1 MFTKRRKF
9 VSFSSGSVD
18 AKTQALYTEEN
29 LLQRRL
35 VMNRS
40 IIGTKQMVVSPHY
53 LASQAG
59 NRILEK
65 GGNAFDAAVAVS
77 ACLAVVYPHMTGLG
91 GDSFWLTFHQK
102 TKAVRVYNGS
112 GRSGKNVT
120 RDVYKEK
127 NEIPLRGIDSAITVP
142 GMVDS
147 WDAVLKTYGR
157 MSLSDVLEPALN
169 YAENGFPVSADQ
181 CRHTAANL
189 ELLASTPYTADI
201 FTKNG
206 KAPITGE
213 RFVQKELGNS
223 LNMIAERGRSAFYEG
238 DIAQRIVSY
247 LQHNGSY
254 MTLDDFTAHRG
265 EWMEPISCDYRGCT
279 VYQAPPNSQGFTGLL
294 TLNIL
299 ENYDF
304 SQIEHG
310 SFTYY
315 HVLVEALKKSF
326 LDRNAVLTDPAFA
339 DIPLERLLDKSYAKQ
354 LAEEIGY
361 IAEPAG
367 SRPIGS
373 DTAYAAVMDSD
384 GNAVSF
390 IQSLYFEF
398 GSAVTAGDTGILMQN
413 RGSFFSLD
421 ENHVNTL
428 EPRKRSFHTL
438 MPAMVC
444 KNGKPKILYGTQGG
458 EGQPQTQTAIITR
471 MLDYGMHPQQAIS
484 EPRWVWG
491 RTWGE
496 DYEGLRVENRI
507 AEETVDMLKESGHL
521 VETVSDYDPLMGHAA
536 AIAVDEEGFL
546 QGGADP
552 RGDGAAVGI

>member
-1 MFTKRRKF
+1 MNK
-9 VSFSSGSVD
+9 SV
-18 AKTQALYTEEN
+18 
-29 LLQRRL
+29 
-35 VMNRS
+35 
-40 IIGTKQMVVSPHY
+40 IGTKQMVVSPHY

-59 NRILEK
+59 NRILDK

-91 GDSFWLTFHQK
+91 GDSFWLTFHQE
-102 TKAVRVYNGS
+102 TKAVKVYNGS

-120 RDVYKEK
+120 RDVYKGK
-127 NEIPLRGIDSAITVP
+127 SAIPLRGIDSAITVP

-147 WDAVLKTYGR
+147 WDAVLKEYGR
-157 MSLSDVLEPALN
+157 LSLADVLEPARD
-169 YAENGFPVSADQ
+169 YAQNGFPVSADQ
-181 CRHTAANL
+181 CRHTEKNI

-201 FTKNG
+201 FTRRG
-206 KAPITGE
+206 KAPVPGE
-213 RFVQKELGNS
+213 RFVQKELADS
-223 LNMIAERGRSAFYEG
+223 LNVIAEKGRSAFYEG
-238 DIAQRIVSY
+238 DLAQRIVSH
-247 LQHNGSY
+247 LQNNGSY
-254 MTLDDFTAHRG
+254 MTIDDFKAHRG
-265 EWMEPISCDYRGCT
+265 EWAAPVSSDYRGYS

-304 SQIEHG
+304 TQIEHG
-310 SFTYY
+310 SFEFY

-326 LDRNAVLTDPAFA
+326 VDRNAFLTDPAFA
-339 DIPLERLLDKSYAKQ
+339 DIPLERLLDKNYAKR
-354 LAEEIGY
+354 LAGEIGY
-361 IAEPAG
+361 LAEPAE
-367 SRPIGS
+367 SRPVGS
-373 DTAYAAVMDSD
+373 DTAYAAVIDAD

-398 GSAVTAGDTGILMQN
+398 GSAVTAGDTGILLQN

-428 EPRKRSFHTL
+428 EPRKRTFHTL

-444 KNGKPKILYGTQGG
+444 KGGKPKILYGTQGG

-496 DYEGLRVENRI
+496 EYEGLRVEGRFTDKTI
-507 AEETVDMLKESGHL
+507 QKLKDSGHL
-521 VETVSDYDPLMGHAA
+521 VEVVGDYDPLMGQAA
-536 AIAVDEEGFL
+536 AIKVDEEGFL

>member
-1 MFTKRRKF
+1 MNK
-9 VSFSSGSVD
+9 SV
-18 AKTQALYTEEN
+18 
-29 LLQRRL
+29 
-35 VMNRS
+35 
-40 IIGTKQMVVSPHY
+40 IGTKQMVVSPHY

-59 NRILEK
+59 NRILDK

-91 GDSFWLTFHQK
+91 GDSFWLAFHQR
-102 TKAVRVYNGS
+102 TKKVRVYNGS
-112 GRSGKNVT
+112 GRSGKKVT
-120 RDVYKEK
+120 RAVYKGK
-127 NEIPLRGIDSAITVP
+127 KVIPPRGIDSAITVP

-147 WDAVLKTYGR
+147 WDAILKEYGR
-157 MSLSDVLEPALN
+157 MSLAEVLEPAHG
-169 YAENGFPVSADQ
+169 YAQHGFPVSADQ
-181 CRHTAANL
+181 CRHTETNL
-189 ELLASTPYTADI
+189 ELLASTPYTADL
-201 FTKNG
+201 FTRSG
-206 KAPITGE
+206 RAPVPGE
-213 RFVQKELGNS
+213 RFVQKELADS
-223 LNMIAERGRSAFYEG
+223 LNMIAEKGRSAFYEG
-238 DIAQRIVSY
+238 DIAQRMVSY
-247 LQHNGSY
+247 LQHNGSC
-254 MTLDDFTAHRG
+254 MSLDDFKAHQG
-265 EWMEPISCDYRGCT
+265 EWAEPVSSDYRGYR

-304 SQIEHG
+304 RHIEHG
-310 SFTYY
+310 SFEYY

-326 LDRNAVLTDPAFA
+326 IDRNAVLTDPAFA
-339 DIPLERLLDKSYAKQ
+339 DIQLERLLDKTYAKQ

-361 IAEPAG
+361 LAEPAK
-367 SRPIGS
+367 SRPVGS
-373 DTAYAAVMDSD
+373 DTAYAAVIDAD

-398 GSAVTAGDTGILMQN
+398 GSAVTAGDTGILLQN

-421 ENHVNTL
+421 PNHANTL

-438 MPAMVC
+438 MPAMAC
-444 KNGKPKILYGTQGG
+444 KDGKPKILYGTQGG

-496 DYEGLRVENRI
+496 EYEGLRVESRFTKDTI
-507 AEETVDMLKESGHL
+507 ERLKDRGHL
-521 VETVSDYDPLMGHAA
+521 VEVVGDYDPLMGHAA
-536 AIAVDEEGFL
+536 AIIVDEEGFL

-552 RGDGAAVGI
+552 RGDGAAVGV